1 MSNYPPPQNPPP
13 YPPPYPPQYPPQYPQ
28 APYPPPY
35 QPPPQTH
42 TMAVVSLVFGLL
54 SFVGC
59 AGLGSII
66 AIIAGNMALGD
77 IRANPLRYSGGGMA
91 NAGIIMGWISLG
103 LTVCAICA
111 WVFYMVFVILI
122 SSSDFSWLPPLTG
135 WL

>member
-1 MSNYPPPQNPPP
+1 MANYPPPN
-13 YPPPYPPQYPPQYPQ
+13 PPPYPPQYPPQYPQ

-35 QPPPQTH
+35 QQPPSQTH

-66 AIIAGNMALGD
+66 AIITGNMALGD
-77 IRANPLRYSGGGMA
+77 IKANPLRYTGAGMA

-111 WVFYMVFVILI
+111 WIFYVVFAIVM
-122 SSSDFSWLPPLTG
+122 SSSDFSWLPTLTG